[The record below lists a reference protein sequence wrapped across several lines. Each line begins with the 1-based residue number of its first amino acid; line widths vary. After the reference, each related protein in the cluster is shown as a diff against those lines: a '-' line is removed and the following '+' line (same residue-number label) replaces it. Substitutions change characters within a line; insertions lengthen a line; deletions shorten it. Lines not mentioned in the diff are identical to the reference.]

1 MDRLNFNHLFY
12 FYLVAKEGSVKAASE
27 KAFVSQP
34 TISDQI
40 KLLEEYLETK
50 LFERRNRA
58 LFLTPTGEVCL
69 TYAEKVF
76 ELSRE
81 MTTRLRNKEKLP
93 KKTIDIGITHHM
105 SHYFLYEKLLPLFKK
120 SDASVRIKE
129 SERHLLLA
137 ELEEENVDIVFSDNK
152 DSLGPSIDSYRIG
165 LNQTFVVAH
174 RKFIKSKKN
183 FPKSLNDL
191 PFFHY
196 TQESFLKY
204 EIDLFF
210 RKHDLTPK
218 IVGEADDI
226 DLFQVV
232 AAKGLAFT
240 IVPEVAKNRLCMDKN
255 IVVLGEIKELQTS
268 VWALVKSSYKG
279 FGLDL
284 IDNHLRKG

>member
-34 TISDQI
+34 TVSDQI

-58 LFLTPTGEVCL
+58 LFLTRSGEVCL
-69 TYAEKVF
+69 SYAERVF

-105 SHYFLYEKLLPLFKK
+105 SHYFLYEKLLPLFKN
-120 SDASVRIKE
+120 SEASVRIKE
-129 SERHLLLA
+129 NERHLLLA

-165 LNQTFVVAH
+165 LNRTFVVAH
-174 RKFIKSKKN
+174 KKYIKAKRN
-183 FPKSLNDL
+183 FPESLNDL

-196 TQESFLKY
+196 TQDSFLKY
-204 EIDLFF
+204 EIDLYL

-218 IVGEADDI
+218 VVGEADDI

-232 AAKGLAFT
+232 TAKGLAFT

-279 FGLDL
+279 FGIDL
-284 IDNHLRKG
+284 IDNHLRNA